1 MLTITEIHPD
11 PPTCYL
17 LPFRVLTWSPG
28 DLVSFEQ
35 RLRQR
40 VLDGCY
46 TVTSLRRPY
55 SLWLEAHGTS
65 LLGMVQGTPDFTFF
79 PTVLAWVE
87 TRLESLELSCPAS
100 RHLPIEAP
108 ETPFLSRDHVH
119 VRTGRCTY
127 AIGTTEGGSTRLLL
141 VARLW
146 PGPRTSVVQK
156 APISCPCPGAQQLQF
171 KYTGNPTPQRHLF
184 RALGSAILRPESIG
198 MRDVGVVMN
207 HMLQTRIHC

>member
-108 ETPFLSRDHVH
+108 ETPSSL
-119 VRTGRCTY
+119 
-127 AIGTTEGGSTRLLL
+127 
-141 VARLW
+141 
-146 PGPRTSVVQK
+146 PGPRSRSNRKMYICHWYDRGRQYQATTSRST
-156 APISCPCPGAQQLQF
+156 AAW
-171 KYTGNPTPQRHLF
+171 PQNQC
-184 RALGSAILRPESIG
+184 RPESAHFLSMPGSTATSIQ
-198 MRDVGVVMN
+198 V
-207 HMLQTRIHC
+207 HW